1 MTLPTRFLVVS
12 AISLQRAALLS
23 LVPLV
28 LACGPVGPVPGG
40 RLSGPV
46 AEHPIRDWS
55 FTAPIKTVQLETL
68 PDAPYSVNVW
78 GVASGS
84 SFYVASGEGAASR
97 WARNIET
104 DPRVRLKA
112 GDEIVELKATHVA
125 DASEIDAVLVRLKAK
140 YDFEPTPEQRAKAWL
155 FRLDPR

>member
-1 MTLPTRFLVVS
+1 MRLSFASATWLRQAGLVF
-12 AISLQRAALLS
+12 AAALL
-23 LVPLV
+23 

-46 AEHPIRDWS
+46 AEIPVRDWS
-55 FTAPIKTVQLETL
+55 FTAAIKTVQLETR
-68 PDAPYSVNVW
+68 PDAPYSVNIW
-78 GVASGS
+78 GVASGP
-84 SFYVASGEGAASR
+84 SFYVTSGDGGASR
-97 WARNIET
+97 WARNIEA

-140 YDFEPTPEQRAKAWL
+140 YDFDPTPEQRAKAWL